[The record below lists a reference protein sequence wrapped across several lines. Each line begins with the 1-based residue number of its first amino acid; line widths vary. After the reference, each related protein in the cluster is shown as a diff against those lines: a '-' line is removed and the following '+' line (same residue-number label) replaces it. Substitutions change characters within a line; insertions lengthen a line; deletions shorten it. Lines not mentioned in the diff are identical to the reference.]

1 MVTYRDFFRAAT
13 GHEPY
18 RYQRRL
24 AEEDSPP
31 QLLNIPTGGG
41 KTAAVISERRND
53 REVRVSW
60 QLRVFAKSA
69 SHRAIPTRPE
79 MPVR

>member
-24 AEEDSPP
+24 AEEYPSL
-31 QLLNIPTGGG
+31 QLLKMPDIRDP
-41 KTAAVISERRND
+41 
-53 REVRVSW
+53 
-60 QLRVFAKSA
+60 KSA
-69 SHRAIPTRPE
+69 IRN
-79 MPVR
+79 